1 MRTTLAT
8 TAGKS
13 THFVVTPMAR
23 TPGNMSADSSEI
35 FSIVPLEMSE
45 EAVDG
50 VQQPNH
56 SNDFISSSKI
66 NPTHSNKTMQDIR
79 ELNNTGSNST
89 GKQELYLSAN
99 FDKTFTLSNF
109 TATKTAEAYL
119 PVLHELNHSSAYI
132 AIKPAGA
139 KPKEILLP
147 PIYGLNTTSNK
158 NAGKVEVSVTV
169 IVDYKDHIKI
179 YFASPGVAEE
189 TNIRTGGVEVH
200 NHDNHDHDNP
210 DVYFENNASEAA
222 IVGARSGKVNNA
234 EEVRLNGAS
243 SRRDLANETTQEKS
257 KKTNNPEAEKNA
269 TSKKDEKDSKL
280 EASHPLKGVKKV
292 KKKESKKL
300 LSSPWILIL
309 TILILFVL
317 ACIILAVLE
326 FNRRSAVPRE
336 QF

>member
-1 MRTTLAT
+1 
-8 TAGKS
+8 
-13 THFVVTPMAR
+13 MAR

-66 NPTHSNKTMQDIR
+66 NPTTDSNKTMQDIR

-158 NAGKVEVSVTV
+158 NAGKVEVLVIV

-179 YFASPGVAEE
+179 YFASPGMAEE

-222 IVGARSGKVNNA
+222 IVGAGSGKVNNA

-280 EASHPLKGVKKV
+280 EASHPLKGEKV
-292 KKKESKKL
+292 KKNDSKKL

-326 FNRRSAVPRE
+326 FNRRSAVAQE
-336 QF
+336 EF

>member
-23 TPGNMSADSSEI
+23 TPGNMSTDSSEI

-66 NPTHSNKTMQDIR
+66 NPTTDFNKTMQDIR
-79 ELNNTGSNST
+79 ELNNTGSNS
-89 GKQELYLSAN
+89 QELYLSAN

-119 PVLHELNHSSAYI
+119 PVLHELNDSSAYI

-147 PIYGLNTTSNK
+147 PIYGLNRTSNK

-200 NHDNHDHDNP
+200 NHDNHDHNNP

-222 IVGARSGKVNNA
+222 IVGSGKVNNA

-326 FNRRSAVPRE
+326 FNRRSAVAR
-336 QF
+336 